1 MTRRKYT
8 NGGPIAIFLF
18 PIFSQCYPALNR
30 PVQGIRKMMLA
41 KTSLGVYANLSLSGR
56 RCRAARLQQVT
67 FFECIGD
74 FLISYFGCSHL
85 VGPELLIPPDRSST
99 ELTVKIFRIA
109 DYSVREAT
117 CFTFFIPFFVYWKPS
132 SHPAH
137 IHCHSQDQIGHKSRQ
152 FNHMICI
159 SM

>member
-30 PVQGIRKMMLA
+30 PVQEIRKMMLA
-41 KTSLGVYANLSLSGR
+41 KTSLGAYANLSLSGR
-56 RCRAARLQQVT
+56 RYRAAPLQQVT
-67 FFECIGD
+67 FFERIGV

-85 VGPELLIPPDRSST
+85 VGPELLIPPVRSST
-99 ELTVKIFRIA
+99 ELRVTIFRIA

-117 CFTFFIPFFVYWKPS
+117 CFTFFIPLFAYWKPS

-137 IHCHSQDQIGHKSRQ
+137 IHCYSQDQIGLKWRQ
-152 FNHMICI
+152 SNHMIWI